1 MSLFAEWM
9 TVFALGLVAV
19 VSPGPDFALTLR
31 NSLVYSRQTG
41 IYTAMGVTVGH
52 IVHATY
58 CSIGIGAIIARS
70 IVLFNLLKW
79 LGAAYLI
86 YIGFKSLKAKKQSR
100 EVANLQITRK
110 IDRWVAFRM
119 GLLGD
124 VLNPKATL
132 FFLAL
137 FTQIIHPATPIATQ
151 VVYGLTIVSIALIW
165 YNLVAIT
172 ISHQTIR
179 NTLQAVLH
187 WIERLTGA
195 ILILLGLRLAIAKAN
210 D

>member
-1 MSLFAEWM
+1 
-9 TVFALGLVAV
+9 
-19 VSPGPDFALTLR
+19 
-31 NSLVYSRQTG
+31 
-41 IYTAMGVTVGH
+41 
-52 IVHATY
+52 
-58 CSIGIGAIIARS
+58 
-70 IVLFNLLKW
+70 VLFNLLKW

-86 YIGFKSLKAKKQSR
+86 YIGCKSLKAKKQSYKISD
-100 EVANLQITRK
+100 LQTAKK
-110 IDRWVAFRM
+110 IDYWVAFRM

-137 FTQIIHPATPIATQ
+137 FTQIIDPVTPMVAQ
-151 VVYGLTIVSIALIW
+151 VVYGITIVLIALVW

-172 ISHQTIR
+172 ISHQIIK
-179 NTLQAVLH
+179 NALHAVLH

-195 ILILLGLRLAIAKAN
+195 ILIVLGLRLAIAKAN